1 VPLIRLIVAVGWDT
15 RIVAI
20 MKLGERVAITKLGEQ
35 VAITK
40 LGEQVVIT
48 KLGEQVAGN
57 TKLEWWSF
65 VYLPP

>member
-1 VPLIRLIVAVGWDT
+1 MFIALFPTVRWDA
-15 RIVAI
+15 RI
-20 MKLGERVAITKLGEQ
+20 VAITKLGEQ

-40 LGEQVVIT
+40 LGEQVAITKLGEWVAIT

-65 VYLPP
+65 VYLPL